1 MYNPVYKIKVGSV
14 DIDSSQPGTMGPVI
28 RISTLASMTPAA
40 GTVTI
45 ILAQGNGQN
54 VQKDDPVSIEL
65 GYDDQTVTVMK
76 GTVQYIKP
84 GFETLKI
91 IAYTPVQKL
100 LDLRLNQTYENQ
112 SAGDIVSDLAGQVNM
127 DTQTV
132 ENGIQFP
139 FYVID
144 DRKNGWEHLHDI
156 AQKCGFDLYL
166 TPDSKL
172 VFKEFKNSSAAF
184 TLTYGKTIISLI
196 HSDMPQD
203 FKSVTVRGE
212 SPASSQGSSTSHWL
226 TKSFEN
232 FKGSTGTETPELSIQ
247 DAVVRTKEAA
257 DASAK
262 GRMNI
267 IQRKKHQGMVDIIGN
282 ANIKLGDIFEIKQAP
297 QSDLNGLF
305 QVRAVSHTMNKKA
318 GFKTRIHFWGMG

>member
-14 DIDSSQPGTMGPVI
+14 DIDSSQPGTMGRVLG
-28 RISTLASMTPAA
+28 ISTFASMTPAA
-40 GTVTI
+40 GAVTI

-65 GYDDQTVTVMK
+65 GYGGQTVPVMK
-76 GTVQYIKP
+76 GTVQNIKP
-84 GFETLKI
+84 GFDILKI

-132 ENGIQFP
+132 EKGIPFP

-144 DRKNGWEHLHDI
+144 DRKNGWEHLYDI

-172 VFKEFKNSSAAF
+172 MFKEFKKSSAAF
-184 TLTYGKTIISLI
+184 TLTYGKTIISLR
-196 HSDMPQD
+196 HSDVPQD
-203 FKSVTVRGE
+203 FNSVTVRGE
-212 SPASSQGSSTSHWL
+212 SPASSQGTNTSHWL
-226 TKSFEN
+226 TKSFDN
-232 FKGSTGTETPELSIQ
+232 FKGSTGTEKPVRSIQ
-247 DAVVRTKEAA
+247 DAVIRTKEAA

-262 GRMNI
+262 GRMNF
-267 IQRKKHQGMVDIIGN
+267 IQRKRQQGTVDIIGN

-297 QSDLNGLF
+297 QNDLNGLF
-305 QVRAVSHTMNKKA
+305 QVRAVSHTLNKQT
-318 GFKTRIHFWGMG
+318 GFKTRIHFWGSG